1 MSAGYFVT
9 GTDTGVGKTL
19 VASALVHLH
28 ARRGLRA
35 AGMKPVASGA
45 FHDGQRWRN
54 EDADALEAAANVSLP
69 HELVNPYLFR
79 SATAPHLAAA
89 EEGRPIDI
97 DHLESCYRRIAAAA
111 EVTIVEGA
119 GGFMVPLDGRH
130 DTSDLAARLGL
141 PVILVVGIRLGC
153 ISHALLTQQA
163 IRARSLTL
171 AGWVANRVDPDEA
184 YAQAMVESLRQ
195 RIAAPLLADLPWR
208 PQAGAG
214 WAAGLLDPGLPARI
228 S

>member
-28 ARRGLRA
+28 ARRGLRT

-69 HELVNPYLFR
+69 GELVNPYLFR

-97 DHLESCYRRIAAAA
+97 DHLESCYLRIAAAA
-111 EVTIVEGA
+111 DVTIVEGA
-119 GGFMVPLDGRH
+119 GGFMVPLDERH

-163 IRARSLTL
+163 VRARSLTL

-195 RIAAPLLADLPWR
+195 RIGAPMLADLPWL
-208 PQAGAG
+208 PQAGAEL
-214 WAAGLLDPGLPARI
+214 AAGLFDPGLPACL